1 MKTKSSSLFKKIDEN
16 IKIPF
21 SFTIN
26 SYMDALSNENLEW
39 IENIKFNDDKNIN
52 QKLIALS
59 PWILSSYMFPNCS
72 YKYLKCFSKFASYYI
87 IFTEKFKDFDTNFQI
102 EIINI
107 LNETNSNQYEE
118 NSLVD
123 KFNQFIMDLKK
134 YSSLSWFQNFKL
146 NLKNY
151 NYILNKEILNKIEIS
166 NNLENNSILNKNF
179 ISSFDPF
186 IDFVELLLDKELS
199 ENFKKL
205 DLYYKMRSSI
215 NKINILIN
223 YIFYLL
229 KEENGI
235 LNISE
240 NLNYL
245 IISHNKEIEKINEY
259 EFELKNYSNKEEI
272 EIIQQWIQCLKSL
285 IIGYW
290 YWKNEVYNN
299 HSALNEITNLVF
311 SDDSSKRIE
320 PL

>member
-215 NKINILIN
+215 NKIKTIIIV
-223 YIFYLL
+223 YGKIT
-229 KEENGI
+229 G
-235 LNISE
+235 
-240 NLNYL
+240 NL
-245 IISHNKEIEKINEY
+245 E
-259 EFELKNYSNKEEI
+259 
-272 EIIQQWIQCLKSL
+272 
-285 IIGYW
+285 
-290 YWKNEVYNN
+290 
-299 HSALNEITNLVF
+299 
-311 SDDSSKRIE
+311 
-320 PL
+320 